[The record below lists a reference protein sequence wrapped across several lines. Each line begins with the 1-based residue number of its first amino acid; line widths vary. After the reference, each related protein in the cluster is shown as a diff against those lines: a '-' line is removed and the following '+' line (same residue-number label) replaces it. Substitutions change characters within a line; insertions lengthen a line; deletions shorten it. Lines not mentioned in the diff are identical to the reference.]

1 MNNSTNRN
9 AGAQVSN
16 SPLKL
21 FQPYN
26 IVVFLSFFSPII
38 IAISM
43 VSMSFIFK
51 NFKGLIFLGFLLG
64 VSLLRSSFYSFS
76 GACESNAN
84 APAICNSV
92 QYTPYGNATFSAFVF
107 AFTMMYLFLPMFVNG
122 ETNFWIVASLI
133 TYFIFDMSIKT
144 SNKCI
149 TNMIDLLLNVLSGL
163 TLSAMIVLLMY
174 TGGSSKYLF
183 YNEVVSNS
191 ETCSMPS
198 KQTFKCQVYKNG
210 ELISG

>member
-16 SPLKL
+16 TPLKL

-38 IAISM
+38 VAIGM

-64 VSLLRSSFYSFS
+64 VSVIRTFFYSFS
-76 GACESNAN
+76 GACDNTNASN
-84 APAICNSV
+84 ICNSV

-149 TNMIDLLLNVLSGL
+149 TSMTELFLNVLSGFS
-163 TLSAMIVLLMY
+163 LSALIVLLMY